1 MVSGKIGL
9 GKSEGNHLFA
19 TAMMAKESLHPKRV
33 DSLLGPFFPSF
44 QSALRPGRQADLL
57 AGSNR
62 GRRRMDEF
70 PPGKQGWRSLYPGLD
85 TVSWTQSLLRSAPD
99 SGTSVVSTTPGGS
112 QSHHPTDGKIMAI
125 QPGYYSMAA
134 PLLIT
139 DRKRYEVRTDQSL
152 WKGRFTLSAYAK
164 RDFDN
169 LLPYKITRTTVTSA
183 GVNLRFR
190 AKKLPYLQLNFAPL
204 YRENTRTDSL
214 RISDQI
220 SVLSASS
227 GYSFQVGGISSTT
240 SLVYSQQI
248 SRSLSGKTDFRA
260 YLANLSQVIAFSIPF
275 SLNLSGSYIHSA
287 WSQDFNQTWTA
298 DVSGSFTLFQKW
310 SSTFGGML
318 MDEKGNSRRKG
329 LYMSSSYPIWKQMQ
343 LEVQIQQ
350 FLFDP
355 YLEGRGQRYEWVYR
369 GGVSYRW

>member
-1 MVSGKIGL
+1 MG
-9 GKSEGNHLFA
+9 
-19 TAMMAKESLHPKRV
+19 RV
-33 DSLLGPFFPSF
+33 MNID
-44 QSALRPGRQADLL
+44 
-57 AGSNR
+57 
-62 GRRRMDEF
+62 
-70 PPGKQGWRSLYPGLD
+70 
-85 TVSWTQSLLRSAPD
+85 
-99 SGTSVVSTTPGGS
+99 
-112 QSHHPTDGKIMAI
+112 
-125 QPGYYSMAA
+125 PGYYSMAA

-139 DRKRYEVRTDQSL
+139 DRRRYEARADQSL
-152 WKGRFTLSAYAK
+152 WKGAFTLSAYAK

-190 AKKLPYLQLNFAPL
+190 AKKGPYLQLNYAPL

-214 RISDQI
+214 RVSDQI
-220 SVLSASS
+220 SVFSASS

-248 SRSLSGKTDFRA
+248 SRSLSGQADFQA

-287 WSQDFNQTWTA
+287 WSEDFNQTWTA

-310 SSTFGGML
+310 NSTFGGTL

-329 LYMSSSYPIWKQMQ
+329 LYLSSSYPIWKQMQ
-343 LEVQIQQ
+343 LELQVQSSC
-350 FLFDP
+350 FDHLKAANASDHHASP
-355 YLEGRGQRYEWVYR
+355 RDSHETGLCYSL
-369 GGVSYRW
+369 